1 MPSRR
6 HRPREQGG
14 SVPRSGIR
22 ERAGEL
28 VRLQEELER
37 TYAARDG
44 SGKADQA
51 WALAAERFREATR
64 AFYAP
69 FTGLGRAIRAGERD
83 SVDSAVRFLEAD
95 PWCFRSG
102 YVKAELMS
110 ALANAPLGDDDKRR
124 LRGVVLNR
132 LKRREPRLL
141 RPTGRLAANVW
152 DDDLAREIDR
162 LIANGTEAE
171 RADAEAVRHAVEHKK
186 RSIAGEESS
195 RDE

>member
-1 MPSRR
+1 
-6 HRPREQGG
+6 
-14 SVPRSGIR
+14 VPESGIR

-28 VRLQEELER
+28 VRLREELKR

-44 SGKADQA
+44 REKADQA
-51 WALAAERFREATR
+51 WALATKRLEKAIR

-83 SVDSAVRFLEAD
+83 AVDSAVRFLEAD

-124 LRGVVLNR
+124 LHGVVLNR

-141 RPTGRLAANVW
+141 RPAGRLAANVW
-152 DDDLAREIDR
+152 DDDLSREIDR
-162 LIANGTEAE
+162 LVANGTEGK
-171 RADAEAVRHAVEHKK
+171 RADADAVRHAVEHKK
-186 RSIAGEESS
+186 RSIAGGGVESQ
-195 RDE
+195 